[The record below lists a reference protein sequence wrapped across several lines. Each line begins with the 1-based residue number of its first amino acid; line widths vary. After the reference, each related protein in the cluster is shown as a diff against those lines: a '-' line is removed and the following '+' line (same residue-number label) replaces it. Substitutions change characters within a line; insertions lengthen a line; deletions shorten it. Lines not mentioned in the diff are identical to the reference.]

1 MRFASLCARL
11 ACVWLLPRRLRL
23 LQRGAIG
30 SVIYRE
36 QHRPFHLRRRCN
48 SLYQCIR
55 DARAKLNALHRFN
68 ATVKTIPLT
77 DRLHQHLSG
86 ADCRAGG
93 AAFCATLSSQPT
105 SRKEHHRAER
115 GQVNVPVF
123 CSSLFYSGKCSR
135 RARRSVRSRA
145 TSCPGWLKAIVDHRH
160 KTVTISNTLSRRL

>member
-1 MRFASLCARL
+1 MRQAGLRFGSCQ
-11 ACVWLLPRRLRL
+11 RRLRL

-36 QHRPFHLRRRCN
+36 QHLALFHLLAVGVIHFIN
-48 SLYQCIR
+48 VSR

-86 ADCRAGG
+86 ADRRGG
-93 AAFCATLSSQPT
+93 RRSILRDAVVAADEQ
-105 SRKEHHRAER
+105 KGEHHRAER
-115 GQVNVPVF
+115 GQVNVSPGF
-123 CSSLFYSGKCSR
+123 LQAHYFYSGKCSR

-145 TSCPGWLKAIVDHRH
+145 TSFVRAGLRPFVSIIATKL
-160 KTVTISNTLSRRL
+160 